1 MSWADTVSAHI
12 CETYPRRIVQDPE
25 HTSRVLTEMLISFLG
40 LPNNELVSL
49 ANVASHMARGSPVGA
64 SLPYHRI
71 VYLRHTAPRHK
82 TRGYWYQGRAG
93 RPSRRRPAPPGLPA
107 FPGWGRPGGTLGGPA
122 VGDSGPLHGPDRRA
136 LKQANNSSLTRLYT
150 AFLSA
155 LPRALRHS
163 FPSGTCN
170 ADSTLRQLRQ
180 SWFRPA
186 ESLQGSLRSPI
197 GIDAAGK
204 STKHDDAANL
214 VTQAC
219 SGHPLGSS
227 ECRI

>member
-1 MSWADTVSAHI
+1 MIFTAGLSNLAA
-12 CETYPRRIVQDPE
+12 R
-25 HTSRVLTEMLISFLG
+25 SRSHRNQHHRLQSFLQ
-40 LPNNELVSL
+40 PRVIKHPSL
-49 ANVASHMARGSPVGA
+49 RFGVAPGGPAV
-64 SLPYHRI
+64 
-71 VYLRHTAPRHK
+71 
-82 TRGYWYQGRAG
+82 AG
-93 RPSRRRPAPPGLPA
+93 RPPRACRRSR
-107 FPGWGRPGGTLGGPA
+107 GWGRPGGTLGGPA

-136 LKQANNSSLTRLYT
+136 PKQANISPLTRLYT
-150 AFLSA
+150 AFQSA
-155 LPRALRHS
+155 PPRALRHS

-170 ADSTLRQLRQ
+170 ADSTLRQLRRAC
-180 SWFRPA
+180 FRPA